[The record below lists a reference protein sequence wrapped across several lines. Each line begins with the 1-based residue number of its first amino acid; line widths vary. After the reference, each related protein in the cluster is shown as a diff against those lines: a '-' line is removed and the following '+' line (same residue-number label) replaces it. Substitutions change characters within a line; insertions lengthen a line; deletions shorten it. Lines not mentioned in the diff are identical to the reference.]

1 MSTPPKKSIEA
12 APDEAN
18 KKKILDDIKAEIS
31 RIRNYTPKVA
41 VFGDTGV
48 GKSSL
53 CNALFGKE
61 IAEIPTPFVAVVH
74 FKVRKKETVWLGVF
88 NPDCPLANF

>member
-1 MSTPPKKSIEA
+1 MSNTKKSIEA
-12 APDEAN
+12 TPDEVS

-31 RIRNYTPKVA
+31 RIRSYTPKVA

-53 CNALFGKE
+53 CNALFGK
-61 IAEIPTPFVAVVH
+61 
-74 FKVRKKETVWLGVF
+74 KLLK
-88 NPDCPLANF
+88 